1 MDTLPFKSQQTV
13 DDFFGF
19 CGRKHFHAP
28 LPMPSGR
35 REVSVGNVQSELTD
49 RGLQGS
55 RDEEQS
61 SQRGGGEDGL
71 GPAPWTKA
79 LQKHGGE

>member
-1 MDTLPFKSQQTV
+1 MG
-13 DDFFGF
+13 FGWWKEAF
-19 CGRKHFHAP
+19 PCSLAHA
-28 LPMPSGR
+28 
-35 REVSVGNVQSELTD
+35 ELKKGGVCNEQPELAD

-71 GPAPWTKA
+71 MPSPWAQA
-79 LQKHGGE
+79 LQEHGGE